1 MNGHVPDR
9 EQELMDSIRN
19 MTLRSK
25 IIWLVSLNIFL
36 MMILMVAAIFYLVI
50 EDEFKDAGDHALTMS
65 RVVAGMP
72 QVIRAF
78 QSPDPA
84 RTIQPIVE
92 QIRAASGAEFIV
104 VGNMNLIRY
113 SHRDPA
119 KIGLRMVGED
129 NETVLRGRESVTR
142 ARGTLG
148 LSVRGKTPIFDADHR
163 QIGIVS
169 TGFLVEKVWGNLSSY
184 FVKICSIG
192 MIALLF
198 GFAGACLLSGHVKKQ
213 LFNMEPH
220 EIAFA
225 TNEQAAILEAIREGI
240 IAVNSSGQIV
250 SCNREAKK
258 MLGMEDVEVIGRAMT
273 EVLPATRLPEV
284 LKSGIPQYDQPT
296 IIGNTLAIVNR
307 VPVVLAGR
315 VIGAVCTFRDKLQ
328 LDKIDQRMVD
338 IGQYVDTLRSQRHEF
353 MNKLHLISG
362 LIRMSEFDMAR
373 TVIDQVNEEY
383 QNAVQFYL
391 ARIRDAAIVGILVG
405 KTHRAAELGIQLAVL
420 PDSSISES
428 CPHREIV
435 VTVLGNTIDNAFE
448 SITQA
453 DSPPEGQPVVTVLM
467 REDDESVLVEVGDN
481 GPGIDPAI
489 RDHIFEDEATT
500 KGAGRGFGLSLVSR
514 LVTNVGGTIACDS
527 SREGTVMRVSL
538 PKRRSA

>member
-1 MNGHVPDR
+1 MGA
-9 EQELMDSIRN
+9 LKN

-25 IIWLVSLNIFL
+25 IVWLVSLNIFL
-36 MMILMVAAIFYLVI
+36 MMFLMISAVFYLVI
-50 EDEFKDAGDHALTMS
+50 EDEFNDAGSHALTMS

-72 QVIRAF
+72 QVIQAF
-78 QSPDPA
+78 KTQDPA

-92 QIRAASGAEFIV
+92 QVRTLSGAEFIV

-113 SHRDPA
+113 SHPDPK

-129 NETVLRGRESVTR
+129 NEIVLAGKESVTR

-148 LSVRGKTPIFDADHR
+148 LSVRGKTPIFDADHH

-169 TGFLVEKVWGNLSSY
+169 TGMLAVKVWGNLRSY
-184 FVKICSIG
+184 FVKISAIG
-192 MIALLF
+192 VIALLF
-198 GFAGACLLSGHVKKQ
+198 GVFGAFLLSDHVKRQ
-213 LFNMEPH
+213 LFEMEPH

-240 IAVNSSGQIV
+240 IAVNSSGHIV

-258 MLGMEDVEVIGRAMT
+258 MLGMENRDLTGRELKDVLPTTRSQ
-273 EVLPATRLPEV
+273 EVLT
-284 LKSGIPQYDQPT
+284 SGIPQYDQPT

-307 VPVVLAGR
+307 VPVILAGQ
-315 VIGAVCTFRDKLQ
+315 VIGAVCTFRDKMQ

-338 IGQYVDTLRSQRHEF
+338 IGRYVDTLRSQRHEF

-362 LIRMSEFDMAR
+362 LIQMSEFDMAR
-373 TVIDQVNEEY
+373 TVIEQVNEEY

-405 KTHRAAELGIQLAVL
+405 KTHRAAELDIQLAVL
-420 PDSSISES
+420 PESAISEM

-435 VTVLGNTIDNAFE
+435 VTILGNTIDNAFE
-448 SITQA
+448 SITRSDA
-453 DSPPEGQPVVTVLM
+453 LREGQPVVTVLM
-467 REDDESVLVEVGDN
+467 QEDEGRVLIEVADN
-481 GPGIDPAI
+481 GPGIDPVI
-489 RDHIFEDEATT
+489 REHIFEDEATT
-500 KGAGRGFGLSLVSR
+500 KGTGRGFGLSLVSR
-514 LVTNVGGTIACDS
+514 LVTNVGGTIDCDS
-527 SREGTVMRVSL
+527 SPQRTVIRVNL
-538 PKRRSA
+538 PKWRSA